1 MLPWDLYIFIKNNTI
16 SMRIRKFQIKSFVM
30 QGGERYCLLV
40 DKTTGMPLFYP
51 NLFVTT
57 QVRNKSNS
65 VAAMESALSGINV
78 LLSFC
83 EERSIDL
90 TARFLKRKFF
100 LLGEMDA
107 IRDYCQQNFGKRLIE
122 SPQNVRAITSKVK
135 QKPTRKTGLANEYM
149 RLSHIAKYVEW
160 LATILL
166 EDGADRE
173 TTLNIAKM
181 KKGFESRRPSGK
193 GRNQVGREKGLSK
206 EQEIALFEAVR
217 PGSERN
223 PFEDEATQVRNQLMI
238 MLLFHL
244 GIRSGELLNL
254 RVSDVDWSSNQIVI
268 ARRADEKKD
277 PRRRQPLV
285 KTLDR
290 RLPLKDTLVQ
300 AMHNYVI
307 HFRRKVLGAKKHDY
321 LLVTHK
327 SGPTQGQPVSRSTL
341 IKVINTVA
349 AVDASLVNLHPHELR
364 HTWNNRFSEFM
375 DTKEDAPNSEEQEHQ
390 RSYLQGWKPDSGTAA
405 TYTKRFTREKALEA
419 GLKLQDGI
427 TRIPENLEN
436 E

>member
-1 MLPWDLYIFIKNNTI
+1 
-16 SMRIRKFQIKSFVM
+16 MRRRKFQIQSFVM
-30 QGGERYCLLV
+30 QSGERYCLLF
-40 DKTTGMPLFYP
+40 DKTTGTPVFYP

-65 VAAMESALSGINV
+65 VAAMEAALSGINV

-83 EERSIDL
+83 DERGIDL
-90 TARFLKRKFF
+90 TTRFLKREFF
-100 LLGEMDA
+100 SLGELDA
-107 IRDYCQQNFGKRLIE
+107 IRDYCQQDFGKRRIE
-122 SPQNVRAITSKVK
+122 LLEKVVSITSKVA
-135 QKPTRKTGLANEYM
+135 QKPTRKTGLATEYM

-166 EDGADRE
+166 EGAVDRK
-173 TTLNIAKM
+173 TSLDIAKM
-181 KKGFESRRPSGK
+181 KKGLESRRPSGK
-193 GRNQVGREKGLSK
+193 GRNQVRREKGLTR
-206 EQEIALFEAVR
+206 EQEEALLEMVR

-223 PFEDEATQVRNQLMI
+223 PFADEASQVRNQLI
-238 MLLFHL
+238 IYLLLHL
-244 GIRSGELLNL
+244 GIRSGELLNI

-268 ARRADEKKD
+268 ARRADEKMD

-300 AMHNYVI
+300 AMHRYVI
-307 HFRRKVLGAKKHDY
+307 YFRRKVPGAKKHEY

-327 SGPTQGQPVSRSTL
+327 SGPTQGQPMSRSTL
-341 IKVINTVA
+341 VKVVNMVA
-349 AVDASLVNLHPHELR
+349 AAESSLASLHTHELR
-364 HTWNNRFSEFM
+364 HTWNNRFSDYM
-375 DTKEDAPNSEEQEHQ
+375 DSKVGAPKPEEQESQ

-405 TYTKRFTREKALEA
+405 TYTKRFTREKAIEA
-419 GLKLQDGI
+419 SLKLQDGI
-427 TRIPENLEN
+427 ARVPENLQN